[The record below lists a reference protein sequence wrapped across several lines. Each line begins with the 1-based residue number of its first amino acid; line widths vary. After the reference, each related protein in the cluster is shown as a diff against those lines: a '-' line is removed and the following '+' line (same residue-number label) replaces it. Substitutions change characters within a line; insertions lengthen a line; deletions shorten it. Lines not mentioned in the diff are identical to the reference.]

1 MKADGDTLVVP
12 TYVLRY
18 TEAKGDDAKYLGAA
32 ASRDKAADAATEFA
46 VVKNAAGAY
55 SLVAVSA
62 VTDGKLSYDGSTGSS
77 AKWLA

>member
-1 MKADGDTLVVP
+1 MLNILALP
-12 TYVLRY
+12 
-18 TEAKGDDAKYLGAA
+18 

-77 AKWLA
+77 AKMASVNTTSMAIT